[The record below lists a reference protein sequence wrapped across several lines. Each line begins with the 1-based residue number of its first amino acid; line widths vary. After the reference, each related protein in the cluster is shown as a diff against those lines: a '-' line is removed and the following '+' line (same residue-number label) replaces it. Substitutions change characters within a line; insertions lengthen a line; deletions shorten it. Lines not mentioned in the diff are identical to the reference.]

1 MRSDNRHPWTGNA
14 WNGTRARQF
23 YRMPPRPCPYIQGHV
38 EQNVFTELSGPDS
51 EMYYGVLARAGF
63 RRSHGIAYRPSCPGC
78 TACMPV
84 RVVVDDFK
92 PGKTLRRIRNRNS
105 DLEMESHAPVATREQ
120 YRLFSRYLMS
130 RHGEGEMAA
139 MMFEDYEA
147 MVADT
152 PLDTSVIEFRDP
164 DGVLGAACLADRLP
178 DGLSAV
184 YSFFEP
190 SAVRRGLGN
199 HVVMALIE
207 AARAEGLPY
216 VYLGYWIPNSAKMA
230 YKAKFR
236 PLEGMGPDGW
246 EPLQL
251 LSA

>member
-1 MRSDNRHPWTGNA
+1 MRSDSKNPFSQSVWSE
-14 WNGTRARQF
+14 TRARQF

-38 EQNVFTELSGPDS
+38 EQNVFTELSGEDS
-51 EMYYGVLARAGF
+51 EVYYGVLARAGF

-78 TACMPV
+78 NACMPV
-84 RVVVDDFK
+84 RVVVDEFK
-92 PGKTLRRIRNRNS
+92 PGKTLRRTQNRNADL
-105 DLEMESHAPVATREQ
+105 DLEFHAPVATREQ

-130 RHGEGEMAA
+130 RHQDGEMAS

-152 PLDTSVIEFRDP
+152 PLDTTVAEFRDP
-164 DGVLGAACLADRLP
+164 AGVLGAACLTDRLP

-184 YSFFEP
+184 YSFYEP

-199 HVVMALIE
+199 YVVMALIK

-216 VYLGYWIPNSAKMA
+216 VYLGYWIPNSPKMA

-246 EPLQL
+246 ARLD
-251 LSA
+251 A